1 MSPGKNGRRYT
12 KDFKSEAVALIAQ
25 PGMTVPKVAADLG
38 IPVQALYRWKKEL
51 KDQGADAFRGHGVR
65 TAEQA
70 ELFRL
75 RKENAELKMYVDI
88 LKKATAFFAKS
99 QR

>member
-1 MSPGKNGRRYT
+1 MGQGKTHRRYD
-12 KDFKSEAVALIAQ
+12 KVFKSQALELAAQ

-38 IPVQALYRWKKEL
+38 IPVNALYRWKKEL
-51 KDQGADAFRGHGVR
+51 AEDGEDAFRGHGNR

-75 RKENAELKMYVDI
+75 RKENAELRMHMDI
-88 LKKATAFFAKS
+88 LRKAAAFLARN

>member
-1 MSPGKNGRRYT
+1 MGQGKTHRRY
-12 KDFKSEAVALIAQ
+12 DRAFKSQALELAAQ

-38 IPVQALYRWKKEL
+38 IPVNALYRWKNEL
-51 KDQGADAFRGHGVR
+51 KKNGADAFRGHGVR
-65 TAEQA
+65 TAAEA

-88 LKKATAFFAKS
+88 LKKATAFFAKNP
-99 QR
+99 R

>member
-1 MSPGKNGRRYT
+1 MGQGRSNRKYD
-12 KDFKSEAVALIAQ
+12 KSFKSQAVELSDQ
-25 PGMTVPKVAADLG
+25 PGMTVAKVSADLG
-38 IPVQALYRWKKEL
+38 IPVNVLYRWKKEL

-88 LKKATAFFAKS
+88 LKKATAFFAKNP
-99 QR
+99 R